1 MKPVDEV
8 LTGFPRGSP
17 IPMEPSS
24 AWPHSKDAPKKM
36 TNILTQES
44 QNSRSELT
52 SEEAKKKIDD
62 IYKEIKSGSIKFA
75 DAAVKHS
82 NCPSSQ
88 SGGSLGEFTKGM
100 MVKAFEDVAF
110 SLDIEQISEPFE
122 SEFGFHIVKRDQ

>member
-1 MKPVDEV
+1 M
-8 LTGFPRGSP
+8 LGQCSP
-17 IPMEPSS
+17 ITYT
-24 AWPHSKDAPKKM
+24 D
-36 TNILTQES
+36 NIPADMLANMYQNGKES
-44 QNSRSELT
+44 LEK
-52 SEEAKKKIDD
+52 AIH
-62 IYKEIKSGSIKFA
+62 KEIKSGSIKFA

-122 SEFGFHIVKRDQ
+122 SEFGFHIVKRDN

>member
-1 MKPVDEV
+1 MSKKNK
-8 LTGFPRGSP
+8 
-17 IPMEPSS
+17 IS
-24 AWPHSKDAPKKM
+24 ASH
-36 TNILTQES
+36 ILVMHQES

-62 IYKEIKSGSIKFA
+62 IYKEIKSGDIKFA

-82 NCPSSQ
+82 NCPSGQ

-122 SEFGFHIVKRDQ
+122 SEFGFHIVKRDK

>member
-1 MKPVDEV
+1 MSKI
-8 LTGFPRGSP
+8 SK
-17 IPMEPSS
+17 IS
-24 AWPHSKDAPKKM
+24 ASH
-36 TNILTQES
+36 ILVMHRES

-52 SEEAKKKIDD
+52 LEEAKKQIDN
-62 IYKEIKSGSIKFA
+62 IYNDIKSGSVKFS
-75 DAAVKHS
+75 DAAVQHS
-82 NCPSSQ
+82 NCPSGK